1 MIAFPAYP
9 INLFQ
14 GGNYVTT
21 CALRQEGGHGADWPA
36 EEAWFRAEKRA
47 AEQQLQRWE
56 LRGFYVYYSVSVT
69 YLFLFDVNKV
79 HSFTVGVCS
88 NINDKSFDII
98 FDHYLPFKIII
109 NYLTISAHCI
119 LAERFKLERMEKE
132 KVARLTKKWSHTIL
146 KYKVVGISVYATKE
160 GMVAGWKVKVESHQ
174 TIRKVSLIYTAPVS
188 YILWYV
194 CLYII
199 DFNKVHSCNIGVKYD
214 NHQWCIFGYY

>member
-1 MIAFPAYP
+1 MSAFPAYP

-21 CALRQEGGHGADWPA
+21 RALRQEGGHGADWPA

-47 AEQQLQRWE
+47 EEQQLQRWE

-98 FDHYLPFKIII
+98 FDHYLPFEIII

-119 LAERFKLERMEKE
+119 LAKRFELERMEKE
-132 KVARLTKKWSHTIL
+132 KVARLTKKWSHTIF
-146 KYKVVGISVYATKE
+146 KWKVEGISVYATKE

-174 TIRKVSLIYTAPVS
+174 TIRKVSLIYCACII
-188 YILWYV
+188 YFMI
-194 CLYII
+194 CLFVYHW
-199 DFNKVHSCNIGVKYD
+199 F
-214 NHQWCIFGYY
+214 Q